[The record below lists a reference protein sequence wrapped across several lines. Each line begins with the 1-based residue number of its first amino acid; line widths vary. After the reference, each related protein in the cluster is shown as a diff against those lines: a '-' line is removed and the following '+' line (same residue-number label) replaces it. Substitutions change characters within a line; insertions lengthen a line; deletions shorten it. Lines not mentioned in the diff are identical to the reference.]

1 MNIFKIIGC
10 VLFPIT
16 MGFNAI
22 LAQEIKLTSE
32 VKNRMISDIRDL
44 LMEHYVFEDV
54 ARNCAQKL
62 DSVMGKGEYDSI
74 ISKEQFAKRLTQDL
88 QGMSQDKHLEVQV
101 EEEMSNMNSHEMA
114 FESINKLRKARQK
127 SNYSFR
133 KVEIFNG
140 NIGYLDFRSF
150 SPAEMAMA
158 KASAA
163 MIFLSDCDALIIDMR
178 ENTGG
183 DPSLIAHIC
192 SYFFEKPTLLNKL
205 YYRKTNRT
213 LEFWTREVNDVRTL
227 YEVPILV
234 LTSSETI
241 SASEEFA
248 YDLQSR
254 KRATVIGEITAGGAN
269 IASGFRLNSSFV
281 IYIPRGRAINPI
293 TNKNWE
299 GVGVQPD
306 VSVVSGKALEKAME
320 IAKGE
325 AKKYRE
331 KKEEN
336 YRLLIR
342 SIENQI
348 EKTNKIFES
357 QYDKTAEDQLLNL
370 LKEAKSTNLIDE
382 SSLTS
387 LGYEYLH
394 KNKTL
399 LSITFFKYCVE
410 MFPESYNAY
419 DSLGEAYMKAGNKP
433 LAIKNYQKSLDLNPD
448 NDQARKMLEQLQK

>member
-1 MNIFKIIGC
+1 MKISKIFLC
-10 VLFPIT
+10 VLFQFA
-16 MGFNAI
+16 MVFNVI
-22 LAQEIKLTSE
+22 LAQEMELTKEIK
-32 VKNRMISDIRDL
+32 KQMILVISNL
-44 LMEHYVFEDV
+44 LIENYVFEDV

-62 DSVMGKGEYDSI
+62 DSILKKGEYDAI

-88 QGMSQDKHLEVQV
+88 QGISKDKHLEVLR
-101 EEEMSNMNSHEMA
+101 EENISDTSTNETL
-114 FESINKLRKARQK
+114 FESINRLRQSRQK
-127 SNYSFR
+127 SNYNFH
-133 KVEIFNG
+133 KVEILSG
-140 NIGYLDFRSF
+140 NIGYLDLKSF
-150 SPAEMAMA
+150 SPAEMAMI

-163 MIFLSDCDALIIDMR
+163 MKFLSDCDALIIDMR

-183 DPSLIAHIC
+183 DPSLIPYIC
-192 SYFFEKPTLLNKL
+192 GYFFEKPTLLNKL
-205 YYRKTNRT
+205 YYRVTNRT
-213 LEFWTREVNDVRTL
+213 LEFWTREVNDVKTL
-227 YEVPILV
+227 YEVPIFV

-254 KRATVIGEITAGGAN
+254 KRATIIGEITAGGAN

-299 GVGVQPD
+299 GVGVRPD
-306 VSVVSGKALEKAME
+306 VSVASGKALEKAME
-320 IAKGE
+320 IARRE
-325 AKKYRE
+325 AKKYRD

-342 SIENQI
+342 SIENHI
-348 EKTNKIFES
+348 EKTDKIFES
-357 QYDKTAEDQLLNL
+357 RYDKNAEDQLLNL

-399 LSITFFKYCVE
+399 LSIAVFKFCVE
-410 MFPESYNAY
+410 MYPESYNAY
-419 DSLGEAYMKAGNKP
+419 DSLGEAYMKAGNKE
-433 LAIKNYQKSLDLNPD
+433 LAIINYQKSLDLNAD
-448 NDQARKMLEQLQK
+448 NDNAKKMLEQLKQ

>member
-1 MNIFKIIGC
+1 MKKLILISF
-10 VLFPIT
+10 LLLESAT
-16 MGFNAI
+16 AI
-22 LAQEIKLTSE
+22 LAQEMELTKEIKKQMILDINNLLTE
-32 VKNRMISDIRDL
+32 N
-44 LMEHYVFEDV
+44 YVFEDV
-54 ARNCAQKL
+54 ARKCAQNLESILK
-62 DSVMGKGEYDSI
+62 KGEYDSI
-74 ISKEQFAKRLTQDL
+74 ISKEQFAQRLTQDL
-88 QGMSQDKHLEVQV
+88 YGISKDKHLEVLL
-101 EEEMSNMNSHEMA
+101 EINISDTSTNETL
-114 FESINKLRKARQK
+114 FETINRLRKSRQK
-127 SNYSFR
+127 SNYNFH
-133 KVEIFNG
+133 KVEILSG
-140 NIGYLDFRSF
+140 NIGYLHLKSF
-150 SPAEMAMA
+150 SPAEMAMI

-163 MIFLSDCDALIIDMR
+163 MKFLSDCDALIIDMR

-183 DPSLIAHIC
+183 DPSLVTYIC

-205 YYRKTNRT
+205 YYRVTDRT
-213 LEFWTREVNDVRTL
+213 LEFWTREVNDVKTL
-227 YEVPILV
+227 YEVPIFV
-234 LTSSETI
+234 LTSCETI

-325 AKKYRE
+325 AKKCRE
-331 KKEEN
+331 KKEES

-342 SIENQI
+342 SIENQN
-348 EKTNKIFES
+348 EKTDKIFES
-357 QYDKTAEDQLLNL
+357 RYDKTAEDQLLNL

-399 LSITFFKYCVE
+399 LSITFFKFCVK
-410 MFPESYNAY
+410 MYPESYNAY
-419 DSLGEAYMKAGNKP
+419 DSLGEAYMKAGNKE
-433 LAIKNYQKSLDLNPD
+433 LAIMNYQKSLDLNAD
-448 NDQARKMLEQLQK
+448 NDNAKKMLEKLLGK